1 MNMNALDIFLAV
13 IVIATIAVFGTML
26 ALGNERQRR
35 AIQAVADHAGR
46 WAEQD
51 LQLKRARA
59 SRDIHVEDPRA
70 WLDGIATQL
79 FGISP
84 GLTQLYPW
92 IGNEE
97 AVAMVGVCGDG
108 RRLVV
113 TPIPPERFVR
123 AAASRKVRGRGA
135 SAVAATQ
142 AGLLGERPRSIPVH
156 ELTVVTAGAF
166 FDLEAGQVWD
176 KIFSTKLGVDRLFLF
191 EVPARSA

>member
-1 MNMNALDIFLAV
+1 MNALDIFLAV
-13 IVIATIAVFGTML
+13 VVIATIVVFGIML
-26 ALGNERQRR
+26 VLGNERQHK

-59 SRDIHVEDPRA
+59 SNDIHIEDPCT
-70 WLDGIATQL
+70 WLDGIITHI

-84 GLTQLYPW
+84 SLSQLLPW
-92 IGNEE
+92 NGNED
-97 AVAMVGVCGDG
+97 AVAMVGVCHDG

-123 AAASRKVRGRGA
+123 AVSSRKVRGRGA
-135 SAVAATQ
+135 SAVAATETS
-142 AGLLGERPRSIPVH
+142 LLGDKPRSIPVY
-156 ELTVVTAGAF
+156 ELTVVTAGTF
-166 FDLEAGQVWD
+166 FDTEVSQVWD
-176 KIFSTKLGVDRLFLF
+176 KMFPTKLGVDRLFLF